1 MNELNW
7 IEKLALSCD
16 VKEIPSNE
24 ILEVSGIQYDMTD
37 ACPILCTNIN
47 EVDNVSYLLS
57 MTKDKLAD
65 FMINHIDEIFTNEK
79 EYLYT
84 IPEVI
89 LILNPLVGL
98 GSMDYIRINDKIT
111 GKFQKPLMYDSFIL
125 NIYTYINTRNYQ
137 NLKYKHM
144 KDRISKASGIEL

>member
-1 MNELNW
+1 MTW

-24 ILEVSGIQYDMTD
+24 ILEAIGVQYGMTD
-37 ACPILCTNIN
+37 GCPILCTNVN

-65 FMINHIDEIFTNEK
+65 FMVNHIDEIFTNEK

-84 IPEVI
+84 ISEVI
-89 LILNPLVGL
+89 LVLNPLVGL
-98 GSMDYIRINDKIT
+98 GSMDYIRINDKIV

-125 NIYTYINTRNYQ
+125 NIYTYINSRNYQ
-137 NLKYKHM
+137 NLKSKQL
-144 KDRISKASGIEL
+144 KD